1 MHIFLLTIYLSRL
14 FPYNRV
20 MLIPKVKLNGLI
32 TIPSSKSQTIRAL
45 LISVFSRG
53 ISYIKHPLISDD
65 TKSCINAVKAMG
77 GVVTIGDNSDIT
89 VDATSAFFDMDELFI
104 DAGNSG
110 TTEYLS
116 LPMLASLGIK
126 VTIDGDEMLRKRP
139 LKPLLDALESLGAE
153 TESTNGFPPATL
165 RGPLDG
171 GECTIECKTSQYL
184 SGLLLGAPLA
194 TGDSH
199 IKCSVLFEKP
209 YVKMTLK
216 WLDEEEIEYKISD
229 DLEEAWIKGGQSYK
243 PLDTY
248 IEGDFSSAS
257 FFFVAAAIHNSEVT
271 VEGLVKDSTQ
281 GDKEILNILEKM
293 GCTIEWNGNKVT
305 VKGPEKL
312 KGGVFDLNA
321 IPDTLPALAV
331 AASFAYGDTI
341 LGNVEQ
347 ARIKE
352 TDRIR
357 VMRENLNALGVDA
370 EESRD
375 SLIIHG
381 KGKVK
386 GGSVKGYG
394 DHRVIMA
401 LSILG
406 TKTEEPTDIDDI
418 SAASVTFPTFFE
430 LLKQLEK

>member
-1 MHIFLLTIYLSRL
+1 MI
-14 FPYNRV
+14 
-20 MLIPKVKLNGLI
+20 IPSVKLSGKI
-32 TIPSSKSQTIRAL
+32 IIPSSKSQTIRAL

-53 ISYIKHPLISDD
+53 VSYIKHPLISDD
-65 TKSCINAVKAMG
+65 TESCINAVKAMG
-77 GVVTIGDNSDIT
+77 ADVNILENGDIT
-89 VDATSAFFDMDELFI
+89 VDATYAFSDMDELSI

-116 LPMLASLGIK
+116 LPMLSSLGIQ
-126 VTIDGDEMLRKRP
+126 VNIDGDEMLRKRP

-153 TESTNGFPPATL
+153 TESTEGFSPASI

-194 TGDSH
+194 IGDSH

-216 WLDEEEIEYKISD
+216 WLDDQGIKYRISD
-229 DLEEAWIKGGQSYK
+229 DLEEVWVKGGQSYK

-257 FFFVAAAIHNSEVT
+257 FFFVAAAIHGTEVT
-271 VEGLVKDSTQ
+271 VEGLDKNSTQ

-293 GCTIEWNGNKVT
+293 GCSIKWNGMAVT

-321 IPDTLPALAV
+321 IPDTLPALSV
-331 AASFAYGDTI
+331 AAAFAEGDTI

-352 TDRIR
+352 TDRIK
-357 VMRENLNALGVDA
+357 VMRENLNELGVEA
-370 EESRD
+370 EERRD
-375 SLIIHG
+375 ALIIHG
-381 KGKVK
+381 NGSVK
-386 GGSVKGYG
+386 GGKAKGYG

-401 LSILG
+401 LAILG
-406 TKTEEPTDIDDI
+406 TKTEEETEIDDV
-418 SAASVTFPTFFE
+418 SAASVTFPTFFD
-430 LLKQLEK
+430 LLEKLEK

>member
-1 MHIFLLTIYLSRL
+1 M
-14 FPYNRV
+14 NA
-20 MLIPKVKLNGLI
+20 MKIPPVKLSGKI

-45 LISVFSRG
+45 LIAVFSRG

-65 TKSCINAVKAMG
+65 TNSCINAVKAMG
-77 GVVTIGDNSDIT
+77 AEVDIDDNGDIR
-89 VDATSAFFDMDELFI
+89 VDARFAFTDMDELFI

-116 LPMLASLGIK
+116 LPMLSSLGIK
-126 VTIDGDEMLRKRP
+126 VTIDGDNMLRKRP

-153 TESTNGFPPATL
+153 TESAEGFPPASI

-171 GECTIECKTSQYL
+171 GDCVIECKTSQYL
-184 SGLLLGAPLA
+184 SGLLLGTPLA
-194 TGDSH
+194 MGDSH

-216 WLDEEEIEYKISD
+216 WLDDQGIEYKISD
-229 DLEEAWIKGGQSYK
+229 DLEEAWVKGGQSYK

-257 FFFVAAAIHNSEVT
+257 FFFVAAAIHGTEVT
-271 VEGLVKDSTQ
+271 VEGLAKDSTQ

-293 GCTIEWNGNKVT
+293 GCKITWNGMAVT

-312 KGGVFDLNA
+312 KGGDFDLNA
-321 IPDTLPALAV
+321 IPDTLPSLAV
-331 AASFAYGDTI
+331 AAAFAEGDTI
-341 LGNVEQ
+341 LGNVPQ

-352 TDRIR
+352 TDRIS

-370 EESRD
+370 EERSD
-375 SLIIHG
+375 ALIIHG
-381 KGKVK
+381 KGQVK
-386 GGSVKGYG
+386 GGFVKGYG

-406 TKTEEPTDIDDI
+406 TKTEEVTDIDDI
-418 SAASVTFPTFFE
+418 SAASVTFPTFFD
-430 LLKQLEK
+430 LLKTLEK

>member
-1 MHIFLLTIYLSRL
+1 MI
-14 FPYNRV
+14 
-20 MLIPKVKLNGLI
+20 IPSVKLSGKI
-32 TIPSSKSQTIRAL
+32 IIPSSKSQTIRAL

-53 ISYIKHPLISDD
+53 VSYIKHPLISDD
-65 TKSCINAVKAMG
+65 TESCINAVKAMG
-77 GVVTIGDNSDIT
+77 ADVNILENGDIT
-89 VDATSAFFDMDELFI
+89 VDATYAFSDMDELSI

-116 LPMLASLGIK
+116 LPMLSSLGIQ
-126 VTIDGDEMLRKRP
+126 VNIDGDEMLRKRP

-153 TESTNGFPPATL
+153 TESTEGFPPASI

-194 TGDSH
+194 IGDSH

-216 WLDEEEIEYKISD
+216 WLDDQGIKYRISD
-229 DLEEAWIKGGQSYK
+229 DLEEVWVKGGQSYK

-257 FFFVAAAIHNSEVT
+257 FFFVAAAIHGTEVT
-271 VEGLVKDSTQ
+271 VEGLDKNSTQ

-293 GCTIEWNGNKVT
+293 GCSIKWNGMAVT

-321 IPDTLPALAV
+321 IPDTLPALSV
-331 AASFAYGDTI
+331 AAAFAEGDTI

-352 TDRIR
+352 TDRIK
-357 VMRENLNALGVDA
+357 VMRENLNKLGVEA
-370 EESRD
+370 EERRD
-375 SLIIHG
+375 ALIIHG
-381 KGKVK
+381 NGSVK
-386 GGSVKGYG
+386 GGKAKGYG

-401 LSILG
+401 LAILG
-406 TKTEEPTDIDDI
+406 TKTEEKTEIDDV
-418 SAASVTFPTFFE
+418 SAASVTFPTFFD
-430 LLKQLEK
+430 LLEKLEK

>member
-1 MHIFLLTIYLSRL
+1 MI
-14 FPYNRV
+14 
-20 MLIPKVKLNGLI
+20 IPSVKLSGKI
-32 TIPSSKSQTIRAL
+32 IIPSSKSQTIRAL

-53 ISYIKHPLISDD
+53 VSYIKHPLISDD
-65 TKSCINAVKAMG
+65 TESCINAVKAMG
-77 GVVTIGDNSDIT
+77 ADVIILENGDIT
-89 VDATSAFFDMDELFI
+89 VDATYAFSDMDELSI

-116 LPMLASLGIK
+116 LPMLSSLGIQ
-126 VTIDGDEMLRKRP
+126 VNIDGDEMLRKRP

-153 TESTNGFPPATL
+153 TESTEGFPPASI

-194 TGDSH
+194 IGDCH

-216 WLDEEEIEYKISD
+216 WLDDQGIKYRISD
-229 DLEEAWIKGGQSYK
+229 DLEEVWVKGGQSYK

-257 FFFVAAAIHNSEVT
+257 FFFVAAAIHGTEVT
-271 VEGLVKDSTQ
+271 VEGLEKNSTQ

-293 GCTIEWNGNKVT
+293 GCSIKWNGVAVT

-321 IPDTLPALAV
+321 IPDTLPALSV
-331 AASFAYGDTI
+331 AAAFAEGDTI

-352 TDRIR
+352 TDRIK
-357 VMRENLNALGVDA
+357 VMRENLNELGVEA
-370 EESRD
+370 EERRD
-375 SLIIHG
+375 ALIIHG
-381 KGKVK
+381 NGSVK
-386 GGSVKGYG
+386 GGKAKGYG

-401 LSILG
+401 LAILG
-406 TKTEEPTDIDDI
+406 TRTEEETEIDDV
-418 SAASVTFPTFFE
+418 SAASVTFPTFFD
-430 LLKQLEK
+430 LLEKLEK

>member
-1 MHIFLLTIYLSRL
+1 MI
-14 FPYNRV
+14 
-20 MLIPKVKLNGLI
+20 IPSVKLSGKI
-32 TIPSSKSQTIRAL
+32 IIPSSKSQTIRAL

-53 ISYIKHPLISDD
+53 VSYIKHPLISDD
-65 TKSCINAVKAMG
+65 TESCINAVKAMG
-77 GVVTIGDNSDIT
+77 ADVNILENGDIT
-89 VDATSAFFDMDELFI
+89 VDATYAFSDMDELSI

-116 LPMLASLGIK
+116 LPMLSSLGIQ
-126 VTIDGDEMLRKRP
+126 VNIDGDEMLRKRP

-153 TESTNGFPPATL
+153 TESTEGFPPASI

-194 TGDSH
+194 IGDSH

-216 WLDEEEIEYKISD
+216 WLDDQGIKYRISD
-229 DLEEAWIKGGQSYK
+229 DLEEVWVKGGQSYK

-257 FFFVAAAIHNSEVT
+257 FFFVAAAIHGTEVT
-271 VEGLVKDSTQ
+271 VEGLDKNSTQ
-281 GDKEILNILEKM
+281 GDKEILSILEKM
-293 GCTIEWNGNKVT
+293 GCSIKWNGMAVT

-321 IPDTLPALAV
+321 IPDTLPALSV
-331 AASFAYGDTI
+331 AAAFAEGDTI

-352 TDRIR
+352 TDRIK
-357 VMRENLNALGVDA
+357 VMRENLNELGVEADERRDA
-370 EESRD
+370 
-375 SLIIHG
+375 LIIHG
-381 KGKVK
+381 NGSVK
-386 GGSVKGYG
+386 GGKAKGYG

-401 LSILG
+401 LAILG
-406 TKTEEPTDIDDI
+406 TRTEEETEIDDV
-418 SAASVTFPTFFE
+418 SAASVTFPTFFD
-430 LLKQLEK
+430 LLEKLEK

>member
-1 MHIFLLTIYLSRL
+1 MI
-14 FPYNRV
+14 
-20 MLIPKVKLNGLI
+20 IPSVKLSGKI
-32 TIPSSKSQTIRAL
+32 IIPSSKSQTIRAL

-53 ISYIKHPLISDD
+53 VSYIKHPLISDD
-65 TKSCINAVKAMG
+65 TESCINAVKAMG
-77 GVVTIGDNSDIT
+77 ADVSILENGDIT
-89 VDATSAFFDMDELFI
+89 VDATYAFSDMDELSI

-116 LPMLASLGIK
+116 LPMLSSLGIQ
-126 VTIDGDEMLRKRP
+126 VNIDGDEMLRKRP

-153 TESTNGFPPATL
+153 TESTEGFPPASI

-194 TGDSH
+194 IGDSH

-216 WLDEEEIEYKISD
+216 WLDDQGIKYRISD
-229 DLEEAWIKGGQSYK
+229 DLEEVWVKGGQSYK

-257 FFFVAAAIHNSEVT
+257 FFFVAAAIHGTEVT
-271 VEGLVKDSTQ
+271 VEGLDKNSTQ

-293 GCTIEWNGNKVT
+293 GCSIKWNGIAVT

-321 IPDTLPALAV
+321 IPDTLPALSV
-331 AASFAYGDTI
+331 AAAFAEGDTI

-352 TDRIR
+352 TDRIK
-357 VMRENLNALGVDA
+357 VMRENLNELGVEA
-370 EESRD
+370 EERRD
-375 SLIIHG
+375 ALVVHG
-381 KGKVK
+381 N
-386 GGSVKGYG
+386 GSVKGGKAKSYG

-401 LSILG
+401 LAILG
-406 TKTEEPTDIDDI
+406 TKTEEETEIDDV
-418 SAASVTFPTFFE
+418 SAASVTFPTFFD
-430 LLKQLEK
+430 LLEKLEK

>member
-1 MHIFLLTIYLSRL
+1 MI
-14 FPYNRV
+14 
-20 MLIPKVKLNGLI
+20 IPSVKLSGKI
-32 TIPSSKSQTIRAL
+32 IIPSSKSQTIRAL

-53 ISYIKHPLISDD
+53 VSYIKHPLISDD
-65 TKSCINAVKAMG
+65 TESCINAVKAMG
-77 GVVTIGDNSDIT
+77 ADVSILENGNIT
-89 VDATSAFFDMDELFI
+89 VDATYAFSDMDELSI

-116 LPMLASLGIK
+116 LPMLSSLGIQ
-126 VTIDGDEMLRKRP
+126 VNIDGDEMLRKRP

-153 TESTNGFPPATL
+153 TESTEGFPPASI

-194 TGDSH
+194 IGDSH

-216 WLDEEEIEYKISD
+216 WLDDQGIKYRISD
-229 DLEEAWIKGGQSYK
+229 DLEEVWVKGGQSYK

-257 FFFVAAAIHNSEVT
+257 FFFVAAAIHGTEVT
-271 VEGLVKDSTQ
+271 VEGLDKNSTQ

-293 GCTIEWNGNKVT
+293 GCSIKWNGMAVT

-321 IPDTLPALAV
+321 IPDTLPALSV
-331 AASFAYGDTI
+331 AAAFAEGDTI
-341 LGNVEQ
+341 LENVEQ

-352 TDRIR
+352 TDRIK
-357 VMRENLNALGVDA
+357 VMRENLNELGVEA
-370 EESRD
+370 EERRD
-375 SLIIHG
+375 ALVVHG
-381 KGKVK
+381 NGSVK
-386 GGSVKGYG
+386 GGKAKGYG

-401 LSILG
+401 LAILG
-406 TKTEEPTDIDDI
+406 TKTEEETEIDDV
-418 SAASVTFPTFFE
+418 SAASVTFPTFFD
-430 LLKQLEK
+430 LLEKLEK

>member
-1 MHIFLLTIYLSRL
+1 MI
-14 FPYNRV
+14 
-20 MLIPKVKLNGLI
+20 IPSVKLSGKI
-32 TIPSSKSQTIRAL
+32 IIPSSKSQTIRAL

-53 ISYIKHPLISDD
+53 VSYIKHPLISDD
-65 TKSCINAVKAMG
+65 TESCINAVKAMG
-77 GVVTIGDNSDIT
+77 ADVSILENGDIT
-89 VDATSAFFDMDELFI
+89 VDATYAFSDMDELSI

-116 LPMLASLGIK
+116 LPMLSSLGIQ
-126 VTIDGDEMLRKRP
+126 VNIDGDEMLRKRP

-153 TESTNGFPPATL
+153 TESTEGFPPASI

-194 TGDSH
+194 IGDSH

-216 WLDEEEIEYKISD
+216 WLDDQGIKYRISD
-229 DLEEAWIKGGQSYK
+229 DLEEVWVKGGQSYK

-257 FFFVAAAIHNSEVT
+257 FFFVAAAIHGTEVT
-271 VEGLVKDSTQ
+271 VEGLDKNSTQ

-293 GCTIEWNGNKVT
+293 GCSIKWNGMAVT

-321 IPDTLPALAV
+321 IPDTLPALSV
-331 AASFAYGDTI
+331 AATFAEGDTI

-352 TDRIR
+352 TDRIK
-357 VMRENLNALGVDA
+357 VMRENLNELGVEADERRDA
-370 EESRD
+370 
-375 SLIIHG
+375 LIIHG
-381 KGKVK
+381 NGSVK
-386 GGSVKGYG
+386 GGKAKGYG

-401 LSILG
+401 LAILG
-406 TKTEEPTDIDDI
+406 TRTEEETEIDDV
-418 SAASVTFPTFFE
+418 SAASVTFPTFFD
-430 LLKQLEK
+430 LLENLEK

>member
-1 MHIFLLTIYLSRL
+1 MI
-14 FPYNRV
+14 
-20 MLIPKVKLNGLI
+20 IPSVKLSGKI
-32 TIPSSKSQTIRAL
+32 IIPSSKSQTIRAL

-53 ISYIKHPLISDD
+53 VSYIKHPLISDD
-65 TKSCINAVKAMG
+65 TESCINAVKAMG
-77 GVVTIGDNSDIT
+77 ADVNILENGDIT
-89 VDATSAFFDMDELFI
+89 VDATYAFSDMDELSI

-116 LPMLASLGIK
+116 LPMLSSLGIQ
-126 VTIDGDEMLRKRP
+126 VNIDGDDMLRKRP

-153 TESTNGFPPATL
+153 TESTNGFPPASI

-194 TGDSH
+194 IGDSH
-199 IKCSVLFEKP
+199 IKCTVLFEKP

-216 WLDEEEIEYKISD
+216 WLDDQGIKYRISD
-229 DLEEAWIKGGQSYK
+229 DLEEVWVKGGQSYK

-257 FFFVAAAIHNSEVT
+257 FFFVAAAIHGTEVT
-271 VEGLVKDSTQ
+271 VEGLDKNSTQ

-293 GCTIEWNGNKVT
+293 GCSIKWNGMAVT

-321 IPDTLPALAV
+321 IPDTLPALSV
-331 AASFAYGDTI
+331 AAAFAEGDTI

-352 TDRIR
+352 TDRIK
-357 VMRENLNALGVDA
+357 VMRENLNELGVEADERRDA
-370 EESRD
+370 
-375 SLIIHG
+375 LIIHG
-381 KGKVK
+381 NGSVK
-386 GGSVKGYG
+386 GGKAKGYG

-401 LSILG
+401 LAILG
-406 TKTEEPTDIDDI
+406 TRTEEETEIDDV
-418 SAASVTFPTFFE
+418 SAASVTFPTFFD
-430 LLKQLEK
+430 LLENLEK

>member
-1 MHIFLLTIYLSRL
+1 MI
-14 FPYNRV
+14 
-20 MLIPKVKLNGLI
+20 IPSVKLSGKI
-32 TIPSSKSQTIRAL
+32 IIPSSKSQTIRAL

-53 ISYIKHPLISDD
+53 VSYIKHPLISDD
-65 TKSCINAVKAMG
+65 TESCINAVKAMG
-77 GVVTIGDNSDIT
+77 ADVNILENGDIT
-89 VDATSAFFDMDELFI
+89 VDATYAFSDMDELSI

-116 LPMLASLGIK
+116 LPMLSSLGIQ
-126 VTIDGDEMLRKRP
+126 VNIDGDEMLRKRP

-153 TESTNGFPPATL
+153 TESTEGFPPASI

-194 TGDSH
+194 IGDCH

-216 WLDEEEIEYKISD
+216 WLDDQGIKYRISD
-229 DLEEAWIKGGQSYK
+229 DLEEVWVKGGQSYK

-257 FFFVAAAIHNSEVT
+257 FFFVAAAIHGTEVT
-271 VEGLVKDSTQ
+271 VEGLEKNSTQ

-293 GCTIEWNGNKVT
+293 GCSIKWNGMAVT

-321 IPDTLPALAV
+321 IPDTLPALSV
-331 AASFAYGDTI
+331 AAAFAEGDTI

-352 TDRIR
+352 TDRIK
-357 VMRENLNALGVDA
+357 VMRENLNELGVEA
-370 EESRD
+370 EERRD
-375 SLIIHG
+375 ALIIHG
-381 KGKVK
+381 NGSVK
-386 GGSVKGYG
+386 GGKAKGYG

-401 LSILG
+401 LAILG
-406 TKTEEPTDIDDI
+406 TRTEEKTEIDDV
-418 SAASVTFPTFFE
+418 SAASVTFPTFFD
-430 LLKQLEK
+430 LLEKLEK

>member
-1 MHIFLLTIYLSRL
+1 M
-14 FPYNRV
+14 
-20 MLIPKVKLNGLI
+20 
-32 TIPSSKSQTIRAL
+32 
-45 LISVFSRG
+45 ISVFSRG
-53 ISYIKHPLISDD
+53 VSYIKHPLISDD
-65 TKSCINAVKAMG
+65 TESCINAVKAMG
-77 GVVTIGDNSDIT
+77 ADVSILENGNIT
-89 VDATSAFFDMDELFI
+89 VDATYAFSDMDELSI

-116 LPMLASLGIK
+116 LPMLSSLGIQ
-126 VTIDGDEMLRKRP
+126 VNIDGDEMLRKRP

-153 TESTNGFPPATL
+153 TESTEGFPPASI

-194 TGDSH
+194 IGDSH

-216 WLDEEEIEYKISD
+216 WLDDQGIKYRISD
-229 DLEEAWIKGGQSYK
+229 DLEEVWVKGGQSYK

-257 FFFVAAAIHNSEVT
+257 FFFVAAAIHGTEVT
-271 VEGLVKDSTQ
+271 VEGLDKNSTQ

-293 GCTIEWNGNKVT
+293 GCSIKWNGMAVT

-321 IPDTLPALAV
+321 IPDTLPALSV
-331 AASFAYGDTI
+331 AAAFAEGDTI

-352 TDRIR
+352 TDRIK
-357 VMRENLNALGVDA
+357 VMRENLNELGVEA
-370 EESRD
+370 EERRD
-375 SLIIHG
+375 ALVVHG
-381 KGKVK
+381 NGSVK
-386 GGSVKGYG
+386 GGKAKGYG

-401 LSILG
+401 LAILG
-406 TKTEEPTDIDDI
+406 TKTEEETEIDDV
-418 SAASVTFPTFFE
+418 SAASVTFPTFFD
-430 LLKQLEK
+430 LLEKLEK

>member
-1 MHIFLLTIYLSRL
+1 MI
-14 FPYNRV
+14 
-20 MLIPKVKLNGLI
+20 IPSVKLSGKI
-32 TIPSSKSQTIRAL
+32 IIPSSKSQTIRAL

-53 ISYIKHPLISDD
+53 VSYIKHPLISDD
-65 TKSCINAVKAMG
+65 TESCINAVKAMG
-77 GVVTIGDNSDIT
+77 ADVNILENGDIT
-89 VDATSAFFDMDELFI
+89 VDATYAFSDMDELSI

-116 LPMLASLGIK
+116 LPMLSSLGIQ
-126 VTIDGDEMLRKRP
+126 VNIDGDEMLRKRP

-153 TESTNGFPPATL
+153 TESTEGFPPASI

-194 TGDSH
+194 IGDSH

-216 WLDEEEIEYKISD
+216 WLDDQGIKYRISD
-229 DLEEAWIKGGQSYK
+229 DLEEVWVKGGQSYK

-257 FFFVAAAIHNSEVT
+257 FFFVAAAIHGTEVT
-271 VEGLVKDSTQ
+271 VEGLDKNSTQ
-281 GDKEILNILEKM
+281 GDKEILNILENM
-293 GCTIEWNGNKVT
+293 GCKVEWNGMAVT

-321 IPDTLPALAV
+321 IPDTLPALSV
-331 AASFAYGDTI
+331 AAAFAEGDTI
-341 LGNVEQ
+341 LENVEQ

-352 TDRIR
+352 TDRIK
-357 VMRENLNALGVDA
+357 VMRENLNELGVEA
-370 EESRD
+370 EERRD
-375 SLIIHG
+375 ALIIHG
-381 KGKVK
+381 N
-386 GGSVKGYG
+386 GSVKGGKAKSYG

-401 LSILG
+401 LAILG
-406 TKTEEPTDIDDI
+406 TKTEEETEIDDV
-418 SAASVTFPTFFE
+418 SAASVTFPTFFD
-430 LLKQLEK
+430 LLEKLEK

>member
-1 MHIFLLTIYLSRL
+1 MI
-14 FPYNRV
+14 
-20 MLIPKVKLNGLI
+20 IPSVKLSGKI
-32 TIPSSKSQTIRAL
+32 IIPSSKSQTIRAL

-53 ISYIKHPLISDD
+53 VSYIKHPLISDD
-65 TKSCINAVKAMG
+65 TESCINAVKAMG
-77 GVVTIGDNSDIT
+77 ADVIILENGDIT
-89 VDATSAFFDMDELFI
+89 VDATYAFSDMDELSI

-116 LPMLASLGIK
+116 LPMLSSLGIQ
-126 VTIDGDEMLRKRP
+126 VNIDGDEMLRKRP

-153 TESTNGFPPATL
+153 TESTEGFPPASI

-194 TGDSH
+194 IGDSH

-216 WLDEEEIEYKISD
+216 WLDDQGIKYRISD
-229 DLEEAWIKGGQSYK
+229 DLEEVWVKGGQSYK

-257 FFFVAAAIHNSEVT
+257 FFFVAAAIHGTEVT
-271 VEGLVKDSTQ
+271 VEGLEKNSTQ

-293 GCTIEWNGNKVT
+293 GCSIKWNGVAVT

-321 IPDTLPALAV
+321 IPDTLPALSV
-331 AASFAYGDTI
+331 AAAFAEGDTI

-352 TDRIR
+352 TDRIK
-357 VMRENLNALGVDA
+357 VMRENLNELGVEA
-370 EESRD
+370 EERRD
-375 SLIIHG
+375 ALVVHG
-381 KGKVK
+381 KGSVK
-386 GGSVKGYG
+386 GGKAKGYG

-401 LSILG
+401 LAILG
-406 TKTEEPTDIDDI
+406 TRTEEETEIDDV
-418 SAASVTFPTFFE
+418 SAASVTFPTFFD
-430 LLKQLEK
+430 LLEKLEK

>member
-1 MHIFLLTIYLSRL
+1 MI
-14 FPYNRV
+14 
-20 MLIPKVKLNGLI
+20 IPSVKLSGKI
-32 TIPSSKSQTIRAL
+32 IIPSSKSQTIRAL

-53 ISYIKHPLISDD
+53 VSYIKHPLISDD
-65 TKSCINAVKAMG
+65 TESCINAVKAMG
-77 GVVTIGDNSDIT
+77 ADVSILENGDIT
-89 VDATSAFFDMDELFI
+89 VDATYAFSDMDELSI

-116 LPMLASLGIK
+116 LPMLSSLGIQ
-126 VTIDGDEMLRKRP
+126 VNIDGDEMLRKRP

-153 TESTNGFPPATL
+153 TESTEGFPPASI

-194 TGDSH
+194 IGDSH

-216 WLDEEEIEYKISD
+216 WLDDQGIKYRISN
-229 DLEEAWIKGGQSYK
+229 DLEEVWVKGGQSYK

-257 FFFVAAAIHNSEVT
+257 FFFVAAAIHGTEVT
-271 VEGLVKDSTQ
+271 VEGLDKNSTQ

-293 GCTIEWNGNKVT
+293 GCSIKWNGMAVT

-321 IPDTLPALAV
+321 IPDTLPALSV
-331 AASFAYGDTI
+331 AAAFAEGDTI
-341 LGNVEQ
+341 LENVEQ

-352 TDRIR
+352 TDRIK
-357 VMRENLNALGVDA
+357 VMRENLNELGVEA
-370 EESRD
+370 EERRD
-375 SLIIHG
+375 ALVVHG
-381 KGKVK
+381 NGSVK
-386 GGSVKGYG
+386 GGKAKGYG

-401 LSILG
+401 LAILG
-406 TKTEEPTDIDDI
+406 TKTEEETEIDDV
-418 SAASVTFPTFFE
+418 SAASVTFPTFFD
-430 LLKQLEK
+430 LLEKLEK

>member
-1 MHIFLLTIYLSRL
+1 MI
-14 FPYNRV
+14 
-20 MLIPKVKLNGLI
+20 IPSVKLSGKI
-32 TIPSSKSQTIRAL
+32 IIPSSKSQTIRAL

-53 ISYIKHPLISDD
+53 VSYIKHPLISDD
-65 TKSCINAVKAMG
+65 TESCINAVKAMG
-77 GVVTIGDNSDIT
+77 ADVNILENGDIT
-89 VDATSAFFDMDELFI
+89 VDATYAFSDMDELSI
-104 DAGNSG
+104 DARNSG

-116 LPMLASLGIK
+116 LPMLSSLGIQ
-126 VTIDGDEMLRKRP
+126 VNIDGDEMLRKRP

-153 TESTNGFPPATL
+153 TESTEGFPPASI

-194 TGDSH
+194 IGDSH

-216 WLDEEEIEYKISD
+216 WLDDQGIKYRISD
-229 DLEEAWIKGGQSYK
+229 DLEEVWVKGGQSYK

-257 FFFVAAAIHNSEVT
+257 FFFVAAAIHGTEVT
-271 VEGLVKDSTQ
+271 VEGLDKNSTQ

-293 GCTIEWNGNKVT
+293 GCSIKWNGMAVT

-321 IPDTLPALAV
+321 IPDTLPALSV
-331 AASFAYGDTI
+331 AAAFAEGDTI
-341 LGNVEQ
+341 LENVEQ

-352 TDRIR
+352 TDRIK
-357 VMRENLNALGVDA
+357 VMRENLNELGVEADERRDA
-370 EESRD
+370 
-375 SLIIHG
+375 LIIHG
-381 KGKVK
+381 NGSVK
-386 GGSVKGYG
+386 GGKAKGYG

-401 LSILG
+401 LAILG
-406 TKTEEPTDIDDI
+406 TRTEEETEIDDV
-418 SAASVTFPTFFE
+418 SAASVTFPTFFD
-430 LLKQLEK
+430 LLEKLEK

>member
-1 MHIFLLTIYLSRL
+1 MI
-14 FPYNRV
+14 
-20 MLIPKVKLNGLI
+20 IPSVKLSGKI
-32 TIPSSKSQTIRAL
+32 IIPSSKSQTIRAL

-53 ISYIKHPLISDD
+53 VSYIKHPLISDD
-65 TKSCINAVKAMG
+65 TESCINAVKAMG
-77 GVVTIGDNSDIT
+77 ADVSILENGDIT
-89 VDATSAFFDMDELFI
+89 VDATYAFSDMDELSI

-116 LPMLASLGIK
+116 LPMLSSLGIQ
-126 VTIDGDEMLRKRP
+126 VNIDGDEMLRKRP

-153 TESTNGFPPATL
+153 TESTEGFPPASI

-194 TGDSH
+194 IGDSH

-216 WLDEEEIEYKISD
+216 WLDDQGIKYRISD
-229 DLEEAWIKGGQSYK
+229 DLEEVWVKGGQSYK

-257 FFFVAAAIHNSEVT
+257 FFFVAAAIHGTEVT
-271 VEGLVKDSTQ
+271 VEGLDKNSTQ

-293 GCTIEWNGNKVT
+293 GCSIKWNGMAVT

-321 IPDTLPALAV
+321 IPDTLPALSV
-331 AASFAYGDTI
+331 AAAFAEGDTI

-352 TDRIR
+352 TDRIK
-357 VMRENLNALGVDA
+357 VMRENLNELGVEADERRDA
-370 EESRD
+370 
-375 SLIIHG
+375 LIIHG
-381 KGKVK
+381 NGSVK
-386 GGSVKGYG
+386 GGKAKGYG

-401 LSILG
+401 LAILG
-406 TKTEEPTDIDDI
+406 TRTEEETEIDDV
-418 SAASVTFPTFFE
+418 SAASVTFPTFFD
-430 LLKQLEK
+430 LLENLEK

>member
-1 MHIFLLTIYLSRL
+1 MI
-14 FPYNRV
+14 
-20 MLIPKVKLNGLI
+20 IPSVKLSGKI
-32 TIPSSKSQTIRAL
+32 IIPSSKSQTIRAL

-53 ISYIKHPLISDD
+53 VSYIKHPLISDD
-65 TKSCINAVKAMG
+65 TESCINAVKAMG
-77 GVVTIGDNSDIT
+77 ADVSILENGDIT
-89 VDATSAFFDMDELFI
+89 VDATYAFSDMDELSI

-116 LPMLASLGIK
+116 LPMLSSLGIQ
-126 VTIDGDEMLRKRP
+126 VNIDGDDMLRKRP

-153 TESTNGFPPATL
+153 TESTNGFPPASI

-194 TGDSH
+194 IGDSH

-216 WLDEEEIEYKISD
+216 WLDDQGIKYRISD
-229 DLEEAWIKGGQSYK
+229 DLEEVWVKGGQSYK

-257 FFFVAAAIHNSEVT
+257 FFFVAAAIHGTEVT
-271 VEGLVKDSTQ
+271 VEGLDKNSTQ

-293 GCTIEWNGNKVT
+293 GCSIKWNGMAVT

-321 IPDTLPALAV
+321 IPDTLPALSV
-331 AASFAYGDTI
+331 AAAFAEGDTI

-352 TDRIR
+352 TDRIK
-357 VMRENLNALGVDA
+357 VMRKNLNELGVEADERRDA
-370 EESRD
+370 
-375 SLIIHG
+375 LIIHG
-381 KGKVK
+381 NGSVK
-386 GGSVKGYG
+386 GGKAKGYG

-401 LSILG
+401 LAILG
-406 TKTEEPTDIDDI
+406 TRTEEETEIDDV
-418 SAASVTFPTFFE
+418 SAASVTFPTFFD
-430 LLKQLEK
+430 LLENLEK

>member
-1 MHIFLLTIYLSRL
+1 MI
-14 FPYNRV
+14 
-20 MLIPKVKLNGLI
+20 IPSVKLSGKI
-32 TIPSSKSQTIRAL
+32 IIPSSKSQTIRAL

-53 ISYIKHPLISDD
+53 VSYIKHPLISDD
-65 TKSCINAVKAMG
+65 TESCINAVKAMG
-77 GVVTIGDNSDIT
+77 ADVNILENGDIT
-89 VDATSAFFDMDELFI
+89 VDATYAFSDMDELSI

-116 LPMLASLGIK
+116 LPMLSSLGIQ
-126 VTIDGDEMLRKRP
+126 VNIDGDEMLRKRP

-153 TESTNGFPPATL
+153 TESTEGFPPASI

-194 TGDSH
+194 IGDSH

-216 WLDEEEIEYKISD
+216 WLDDQGIKYRISD
-229 DLEEAWIKGGQSYK
+229 DLEEVWVKGGQSYK

-257 FFFVAAAIHNSEVT
+257 FFFVAAAIHGTEVT
-271 VEGLVKDSTQ
+271 VEGLDKNSTQ

-293 GCTIEWNGNKVT
+293 GCSIKWNGMAVT

-321 IPDTLPALAV
+321 IPDTLPALSV
-331 AASFAYGDTI
+331 AAAFAEGDTI
-341 LGNVEQ
+341 LKNVEQ

-352 TDRIR
+352 TDRIK
-357 VMRENLNALGVDA
+357 VMRENLNELGVEA
-370 EESRD
+370 EERRD
-375 SLIIHG
+375 ALVVHG
-381 KGKVK
+381 NGSVK
-386 GGSVKGYG
+386 GGKAKGYG

-401 LSILG
+401 LAILG
-406 TKTEEPTDIDDI
+406 TKTEEETEIDDV
-418 SAASVTFPTFFE
+418 SAASVTFPTFFD
-430 LLKQLEK
+430 LLEKLEK

>member
-1 MHIFLLTIYLSRL
+1 MI
-14 FPYNRV
+14 
-20 MLIPKVKLNGLI
+20 IPSVKLSGKI
-32 TIPSSKSQTIRAL
+32 IIPSSKSQTIRAL

-53 ISYIKHPLISDD
+53 VSYIKHPLISDD
-65 TKSCINAVKAMG
+65 TESCINAVKAMG
-77 GVVTIGDNSDIT
+77 ADVNILENGDIT
-89 VDATSAFFDMDELFI
+89 VDATYAFSDMDELSI

-116 LPMLASLGIK
+116 LPMLSSLGIQ
-126 VTIDGDEMLRKRP
+126 VNIDGDEMLRKRP

-153 TESTNGFPPATL
+153 TESTEGFPPASI

-194 TGDSH
+194 IGDCH
-199 IKCSVLFEKP
+199 IKCSVIFKKP

-216 WLDEEEIEYKISD
+216 WLDDQGIKYRISD
-229 DLEEAWIKGGQSYK
+229 DLEEVWVKGGQSYK

-257 FFFVAAAIHNSEVT
+257 FFFVAAAIHGTEVT
-271 VEGLVKDSTQ
+271 VEGLDKNSTQ

-293 GCTIEWNGNKVT
+293 GCSIKWNGMAVT

-321 IPDTLPALAV
+321 IPDTLPALSV
-331 AASFAYGDTI
+331 AAAFAEGDTI

-352 TDRIR
+352 TDRIK
-357 VMRENLNALGVDA
+357 VMRENLNELGVEADERRDA
-370 EESRD
+370 
-375 SLIIHG
+375 LIVHG
-381 KGKVK
+381 NGSVK
-386 GGSVKGYG
+386 GGKAKGYG

-401 LSILG
+401 LAILG
-406 TKTEEPTDIDDI
+406 TKTEKETEIDDV
-418 SAASVTFPTFFE
+418 SAASVTFPTFFD
-430 LLKQLEK
+430 LLEKLEK

>member
-1 MHIFLLTIYLSRL
+1 MI
-14 FPYNRV
+14 
-20 MLIPKVKLNGLI
+20 IPSVKLSGKI
-32 TIPSSKSQTIRAL
+32 IIPSSKSQTIRAL

-53 ISYIKHPLISDD
+53 VSYIKHPLISDD
-65 TKSCINAVKAMG
+65 TESCINAVKAMG
-77 GVVTIGDNSDIT
+77 ADVSILENGDIT
-89 VDATSAFFDMDELFI
+89 VDATYAFSDMDELSI

-116 LPMLASLGIK
+116 LPMLSSLGIQ
-126 VTIDGDEMLRKRP
+126 VNIDGDEMLRKRP

-153 TESTNGFPPATL
+153 TESTEGFPPASI

-194 TGDSH
+194 IGDSH

-216 WLDEEEIEYKISD
+216 WLDDQGIKYRISD
-229 DLEEAWIKGGQSYK
+229 DLEEVWVKGGQSYK

-257 FFFVAAAIHNSEVT
+257 FFFVAAAIHGTEVT
-271 VEGLVKDSTQ
+271 VEGLDKNSTQ

-293 GCTIEWNGNKVT
+293 GCSIKWNGMAVT

-321 IPDTLPALAV
+321 IPDTLPALSV
-331 AASFAYGDTI
+331 AAAFAEGDTI

-352 TDRIR
+352 TDRIK
-357 VMRENLNALGVDA
+357 VMRENLNELGVEA
-370 EESRD
+370 EERRD
-375 SLIIHG
+375 ALVVHG
-381 KGKVK
+381 KGSVK
-386 GGSVKGYG
+386 GGKAKGYG

-401 LSILG
+401 LAILG
-406 TKTEEPTDIDDI
+406 TRTEEKTEIDDV
-418 SAASVTFPTFFE
+418 SAASVTFPTFFD
-430 LLKQLEK
+430 LLEKLEK

>member
-1 MHIFLLTIYLSRL
+1 MI
-14 FPYNRV
+14 
-20 MLIPKVKLNGLI
+20 IPSVKLSGKI
-32 TIPSSKSQTIRAL
+32 IIPSSKSQTIRAL

-53 ISYIKHPLISDD
+53 VSYIKHPLISDD
-65 TKSCINAVKAMG
+65 TESCINAVKAMG
-77 GVVTIGDNSDIT
+77 ADVNILENGDIT
-89 VDATSAFFDMDELFI
+89 VDATYAFSDMDELSI

-116 LPMLASLGIK
+116 LPMLSSLGIQ
-126 VTIDGDEMLRKRP
+126 VNIDGDEMLRKRP

-153 TESTNGFPPATL
+153 TESTEGFPPASI

-194 TGDSH
+194 IGDCH

-216 WLDEEEIEYKISD
+216 WLDDQGIKYRISD
-229 DLEEAWIKGGQSYK
+229 DLEEVWVKGGQSYK

-257 FFFVAAAIHNSEVT
+257 FFFVAAAIHGTEVT
-271 VEGLVKDSTQ
+271 VEGLDKNSTQ

-293 GCTIEWNGNKVT
+293 GCSIKWNGMAVT

-321 IPDTLPALAV
+321 IPDTLPALSV
-331 AASFAYGDTI
+331 AAAFAEGDTI

-352 TDRIR
+352 TDRIK
-357 VMRENLNALGVDA
+357 VMRENLNELGVEA
-370 EESRD
+370 EERRD
-375 SLIIHG
+375 ALVVHG
-381 KGKVK
+381 KGSVK
-386 GGSVKGYG
+386 GGKAKGYG

-401 LSILG
+401 LAILG
-406 TKTEEPTDIDDI
+406 TRTEEKTEIDDV
-418 SAASVTFPTFFE
+418 SAASVTFPTFFD
-430 LLKQLEK
+430 LLEKLEK

>member
-1 MHIFLLTIYLSRL
+1 
-14 FPYNRV
+14 

-77 GVVTIGDNSDIT
+77 GVVTIGDNNNIT
-89 VDATSAFFDMDELFI
+89 VDATSAFLDMDELFI

-229 DLEEAWIKGGQSYK
+229 DLEEAWIKA
-243 PLDTY
+243 PPP
-248 IEGDFSSAS
+248 I
-257 FFFVAAAIHNSEVT
+257 
-271 VEGLVKDSTQ
+271 
-281 GDKEILNILEKM
+281 
-293 GCTIEWNGNKVT
+293 
-305 VKGPEKL
+305 
-312 KGGVFDLNA
+312 
-321 IPDTLPALAV
+321 
-331 AASFAYGDTI
+331 
-341 LGNVEQ
+341 
-347 ARIKE
+347 
-352 TDRIR
+352 
-357 VMRENLNALGVDA
+357 
-370 EESRD
+370 
-375 SLIIHG
+375 
-381 KGKVK
+381 
-386 GGSVKGYG
+386 
-394 DHRVIMA
+394 
-401 LSILG
+401 
-406 TKTEEPTDIDDI
+406 
-418 SAASVTFPTFFE
+418 
-430 LLKQLEK
+430 

>member
-1 MHIFLLTIYLSRL
+1 MI
-14 FPYNRV
+14 
-20 MLIPKVKLNGLI
+20 IPSVKLSGKI
-32 TIPSSKSQTIRAL
+32 IIPSSKSQTIRAL

-53 ISYIKHPLISDD
+53 VSYIKHPLISDD
-65 TKSCINAVKAMG
+65 TESCINAVKAMG
-77 GVVTIGDNSDIT
+77 ADVSILENGNIT
-89 VDATSAFFDMDELFI
+89 VDATYAFSDMDELSI

-116 LPMLASLGIK
+116 LPMLSSLGIQ
-126 VTIDGDEMLRKRP
+126 VNIDGDEMLRKRP

-153 TESTNGFPPATL
+153 TESTEGFPPASI

-194 TGDSH
+194 IGDSH

-216 WLDEEEIEYKISD
+216 WLDDQGIKYRISD
-229 DLEEAWIKGGQSYK
+229 DLEEVWVKGGQSYK

-257 FFFVAAAIHNSEVT
+257 FFFVAAAIHGTEVT
-271 VEGLVKDSTQ
+271 VEGLDKNSTQ

-293 GCTIEWNGNKVT
+293 GCSIKWNGMAVT

-321 IPDTLPALAV
+321 IPDTLPALSV
-331 AASFAYGDTI
+331 AAAFAEGDTI

-352 TDRIR
+352 TDRIK
-357 VMRENLNALGVDA
+357 VMRENLNELGVEA
-370 EESRD
+370 EERRD
-375 SLIIHG
+375 ALVVHG
-381 KGKVK
+381 KGSVK
-386 GGSVKGYG
+386 GGKAKGYG

-401 LSILG
+401 LAILG
-406 TKTEEPTDIDDI
+406 TKTEEETEIDDV
-418 SAASVTFPTFFE
+418 SAASVTFPTFFD
-430 LLKQLEK
+430 LLEKLEK

>member
-1 MHIFLLTIYLSRL
+1 MI
-14 FPYNRV
+14 
-20 MLIPKVKLNGLI
+20 IPSVKLSGKI
-32 TIPSSKSQTIRAL
+32 IIPSSKSQTIRAL

-53 ISYIKHPLISDD
+53 VSYIKHPLISDD
-65 TKSCINAVKAMG
+65 TESCINAVKAMG
-77 GVVTIGDNSDIT
+77 ADVNILENGDIT
-89 VDATSAFFDMDELFI
+89 VDATYAFSDMDELSI

-116 LPMLASLGIK
+116 LPMLSSLGIQ
-126 VTIDGDEMLRKRP
+126 VNIDGDEMLRKRP

-153 TESTNGFPPATL
+153 TESTEGFPPASI

-194 TGDSH
+194 IGDSH
-199 IKCSVLFEKP
+199 IKCTVLFEKP

-216 WLDEEEIEYKISD
+216 WLDDQGIKYRISD
-229 DLEEAWIKGGQSYK
+229 DLEEVWVKGGQSYK

-257 FFFVAAAIHNSEVT
+257 FFFVAAAIHGTEVT
-271 VEGLVKDSTQ
+271 VEGLDKNSTQ

-293 GCTIEWNGNKVT
+293 GCSIKWNGMAVT

-321 IPDTLPALAV
+321 IPDTLPALSV
-331 AASFAYGDTI
+331 AAAFAEGDTI

-352 TDRIR
+352 TDRIK
-357 VMRENLNALGVDA
+357 VMRENLNELGVEA
-370 EESRD
+370 EERRD
-375 SLIIHG
+375 ALIIHG
-381 KGKVK
+381 NGSVK
-386 GGSVKGYG
+386 GGKAKGYG

-401 LSILG
+401 LAILG
-406 TKTEEPTDIDDI
+406 TKTEEKTEIDDV
-418 SAASVTFPTFFE
+418 SAASVTFPTFFD
-430 LLKQLEK
+430 LLEKLEK

>member
-1 MHIFLLTIYLSRL
+1 MI
-14 FPYNRV
+14 
-20 MLIPKVKLNGLI
+20 IPSVKLSGKI
-32 TIPSSKSQTIRAL
+32 IIPSSKSQTIRAL

-53 ISYIKHPLISDD
+53 VSYIKHPLISDD
-65 TKSCINAVKAMG
+65 TESCINAVKAMG
-77 GVVTIGDNSDIT
+77 ADVIILENGDIT
-89 VDATSAFFDMDELFI
+89 VDATYAFSDMDELSI

-116 LPMLASLGIK
+116 LPMLSSLGIQ
-126 VTIDGDEMLRKRP
+126 VNIDGDEMLRKRP

-153 TESTNGFPPATL
+153 TESTEGFPPASI

-194 TGDSH
+194 IGDSH

-216 WLDEEEIEYKISD
+216 WLDDQGIKYRISD
-229 DLEEAWIKGGQSYK
+229 DLEEVWVKGGQSYK

-257 FFFVAAAIHNSEVT
+257 FFFVAAAIHGTEVT
-271 VEGLVKDSTQ
+271 VEGLDKNSTQ

-293 GCTIEWNGNKVT
+293 GCSIKWNGMAVT

-321 IPDTLPALAV
+321 IPDTLPALSV
-331 AASFAYGDTI
+331 AAAFAEGDTI

-352 TDRIR
+352 TDRIK
-357 VMRENLNALGVDA
+357 VMRENLNELGVEA
-370 EESRD
+370 EERRD
-375 SLIIHG
+375 ALIIHG
-381 KGKVK
+381 NGSVK
-386 GGSVKGYG
+386 GGKAKGYG

-401 LSILG
+401 LAILG
-406 TKTEEPTDIDDI
+406 TKTEEKTEIDDV
-418 SAASVTFPTFFE
+418 SAASVTFPTFFD
-430 LLKQLEK
+430 LLENLEK

>member
-1 MHIFLLTIYLSRL
+1 MI
-14 FPYNRV
+14 
-20 MLIPKVKLNGLI
+20 IPSVKLSGKI
-32 TIPSSKSQTIRAL
+32 IIPSSKSQTIRAL

-53 ISYIKHPLISDD
+53 VSYIKHPLISDD
-65 TKSCINAVKAMG
+65 TESCINAVKAMG
-77 GVVTIGDNSDIT
+77 ADVNILENGDIT
-89 VDATSAFFDMDELFI
+89 VDATYAFSDMDELSI

-116 LPMLASLGIK
+116 LPMLSSLGIQ
-126 VTIDGDEMLRKRP
+126 VNIDGDEMLRKRP

-153 TESTNGFPPATL
+153 TESTEGFPPASI

-194 TGDSH
+194 IGDSH

-216 WLDEEEIEYKISD
+216 WLDDQGIKYRISD
-229 DLEEAWIKGGQSYK
+229 DLEEVWVKGGQSYK

-257 FFFVAAAIHNSEVT
+257 FFFVAAAIHGTEVT
-271 VEGLVKDSTQ
+271 VEGLDKNSTQ

-293 GCTIEWNGNKVT
+293 GCSIEWNGMAVT
-305 VKGPEKL
+305 VKGPDKL

-321 IPDTLPALAV
+321 IPDTLPALSV
-331 AASFAYGDTI
+331 AAAFAEGDTI
-341 LGNVEQ
+341 LENVEQ

-352 TDRIR
+352 TDRIK
-357 VMRENLNALGVDA
+357 VMRENLNELGVEADERRDA
-370 EESRD
+370 
-375 SLIIHG
+375 LIIHG
-381 KGKVK
+381 NGSVK
-386 GGSVKGYG
+386 GGKAKGYG

-401 LSILG
+401 LAILG
-406 TKTEEPTDIDDI
+406 TRTEEETEIDDV

>member
-1 MHIFLLTIYLSRL
+1 MI
-14 FPYNRV
+14 
-20 MLIPKVKLNGLI
+20 IPSVKLSGKI
-32 TIPSSKSQTIRAL
+32 IIPSSKSQTIRAL

-53 ISYIKHPLISDD
+53 VSYIKHPLISDD
-65 TKSCINAVKAMG
+65 TESCINAVKAMG
-77 GVVTIGDNSDIT
+77 ADVNILENGDIT
-89 VDATSAFFDMDELFI
+89 VDATYAFSDMDELSI

-116 LPMLASLGIK
+116 LPMLSSLGIQ
-126 VTIDGDEMLRKRP
+126 VNIDGDEMLRKRP

-153 TESTNGFPPATL
+153 TESTEGFPPASI

-194 TGDSH
+194 IGDSH

-216 WLDEEEIEYKISD
+216 WLDDQGIKYRISD
-229 DLEEAWIKGGQSYK
+229 ALEEVWVKGGQSYK
-243 PLDTY
+243 PHDTY

-257 FFFVAAAIHNSEVT
+257 FFFVAAAIHGTEVT
-271 VEGLVKDSTQ
+271 VEGLDKNSTQ

-293 GCTIEWNGNKVT
+293 GCSIKWNGMAVT

-321 IPDTLPALAV
+321 IPDTLPALSV
-331 AASFAYGDTI
+331 AAAFAEGDTI

-352 TDRIR
+352 TDRIK
-357 VMRENLNALGVDA
+357 VMRENLNELGVEA
-370 EESRD
+370 EERRD
-375 SLIIHG
+375 ALIIHG
-381 KGKVK
+381 NGSVK
-386 GGSVKGYG
+386 GGKAKGYG

-401 LSILG
+401 LAILG
-406 TKTEEPTDIDDI
+406 TRTEEKTEIDDV
-418 SAASVTFPTFFE
+418 SAASVTFPTFFD
-430 LLKQLEK
+430 LLEKLEK

>member
-1 MHIFLLTIYLSRL
+1 MI
-14 FPYNRV
+14 
-20 MLIPKVKLNGLI
+20 IPSVKLSGKI
-32 TIPSSKSQTIRAL
+32 IIPSSKSQTIRAL

-53 ISYIKHPLISDD
+53 VSYIKHPLISDD
-65 TKSCINAVKAMG
+65 TESCINAVKAMG
-77 GVVTIGDNSDIT
+77 ADVNILENGDIT
-89 VDATSAFFDMDELFI
+89 VDATYAFSDMDELSI

-116 LPMLASLGIK
+116 LPMLSSLGIQ
-126 VTIDGDEMLRKRP
+126 VNIDGDEMLRKRP

-153 TESTNGFPPATL
+153 TESTEGFPPASI

-194 TGDSH
+194 IGDCH

-216 WLDEEEIEYKISD
+216 WLDDQGIKYRISD
-229 DLEEAWIKGGQSYK
+229 DLEEVWVKGGQSYK

-257 FFFVAAAIHNSEVT
+257 FFFVAAAIHGTEVT
-271 VEGLVKDSTQ
+271 VEGLDKNSTQ

-293 GCTIEWNGNKVT
+293 GCSIKWNGMAVT

-321 IPDTLPALAV
+321 IPDTLPALSV
-331 AASFAYGDTI
+331 AAAFAEGDTI

-352 TDRIR
+352 TDRIK
-357 VMRENLNALGVDA
+357 VMRENLNELGVEA
-370 EESRD
+370 EERRD
-375 SLIIHG
+375 ALVVHG
-381 KGKVK
+381 NGSVK
-386 GGSVKGYG
+386 GGKAKGYG

-401 LSILG
+401 LAILG
-406 TKTEEPTDIDDI
+406 TRTEEKTEIDDV
-418 SAASVTFPTFFE
+418 SAASVTFPTFFD
-430 LLKQLEK
+430 LLEKLEK

>member
-1 MHIFLLTIYLSRL
+1 MI
-14 FPYNRV
+14 
-20 MLIPKVKLNGLI
+20 IPSVKLSGKI
-32 TIPSSKSQTIRAL
+32 IIPSSKSQTIRAL

-53 ISYIKHPLISDD
+53 VSYIKHPLISDD
-65 TKSCINAVKAMG
+65 TESCINAVKAMG
-77 GVVTIGDNSDIT
+77 ADVNILENGDIT
-89 VDATSAFFDMDELFI
+89 VDATYAFSDMDELSI

-116 LPMLASLGIK
+116 LPMLSSLGIQ
-126 VTIDGDEMLRKRP
+126 VNIDGDEMLRKRP

-153 TESTNGFPPATL
+153 TESTEGFPPASI

-194 TGDSH
+194 IGDSH

-216 WLDEEEIEYKISD
+216 WLDYQGIKYRISD
-229 DLEEAWIKGGQSYK
+229 DLEEVWVKGGQSYK

-257 FFFVAAAIHNSEVT
+257 FFFVAAAIHGTEVT
-271 VEGLVKDSTQ
+271 VEGLDKNSTQ

-293 GCTIEWNGNKVT
+293 GCSIKWNGMAVT

-321 IPDTLPALAV
+321 IPDTLPALSV
-331 AASFAYGDTI
+331 AAAFAEGDTI
-341 LGNVEQ
+341 LENVEQ

-352 TDRIR
+352 TDRIK
-357 VMRENLNALGVDA
+357 VMRENLNELGVEA
-370 EESRD
+370 EERRD
-375 SLIIHG
+375 ALIIHG
-381 KGKVK
+381 NGSVK
-386 GGSVKGYG
+386 GGKAKGYG

-401 LSILG
+401 LAILG
-406 TKTEEPTDIDDI
+406 TRTEEETEIDDV
-418 SAASVTFPTFFE
+418 SAASVTFPTFFD
-430 LLKQLEK
+430 LLEKLEK

>member
-1 MHIFLLTIYLSRL
+1 MI
-14 FPYNRV
+14 
-20 MLIPKVKLNGLI
+20 IPSVKLSGKI
-32 TIPSSKSQTIRAL
+32 IIPSSKSQTIRAL

-53 ISYIKHPLISDD
+53 VSYIKHPLISDD
-65 TKSCINAVKAMG
+65 TESCINAVKAMG
-77 GVVTIGDNSDIT
+77 ADVNILENGDIT
-89 VDATSAFFDMDELFI
+89 VDATYAFSDMDELSI

-116 LPMLASLGIK
+116 LPMLSSLGIQ
-126 VTIDGDEMLRKRP
+126 VNIDGDEMLRKRP

-153 TESTNGFPPATL
+153 TESTEGFPPASI

-194 TGDSH
+194 IGDCH

-216 WLDEEEIEYKISD
+216 WLDDQGIKYRISD
-229 DLEEAWIKGGQSYK
+229 DLEEVWVKGGQSYK

-257 FFFVAAAIHNSEVT
+257 FFFVAAAIHGTEVT
-271 VEGLVKDSTQ
+271 VEGLDKNSTQ

-293 GCTIEWNGNKVT
+293 GCSIKWNGMAVT

-321 IPDTLPALAV
+321 IPDTLPALSV
-331 AASFAYGDTI
+331 AAAFAEGDTI

-352 TDRIR
+352 TDRIK
-357 VMRENLNALGVDA
+357 VMRENLNELGVEA
-370 EESRD
+370 EERRD
-375 SLIIHG
+375 ALIIHG
-381 KGKVK
+381 NGSVK
-386 GGSVKGYG
+386 GGKAKGYG

-401 LSILG
+401 LAILG
-406 TKTEEPTDIDDI
+406 TRTEEETEIDDV
-418 SAASVTFPTFFE
+418 SAASVTFPTFFD
-430 LLKQLEK
+430 LLEKLEK

>member
-1 MHIFLLTIYLSRL
+1 MI
-14 FPYNRV
+14 
-20 MLIPKVKLNGLI
+20 IPSVKLSGKI
-32 TIPSSKSQTIRAL
+32 IIPSSKSQTIRAL

-53 ISYIKHPLISDD
+53 VSYIKHPLISDD
-65 TKSCINAVKAMG
+65 TESCINAVKAMG
-77 GVVTIGDNSDIT
+77 ADVNILENGDIT
-89 VDATSAFFDMDELFI
+89 VDATYAFSDMDELSI

-116 LPMLASLGIK
+116 LPMLSSLGIQ
-126 VTIDGDEMLRKRP
+126 VNIDGDEMLRKRP

-153 TESTNGFPPATL
+153 TESTEGFPPASI

-194 TGDSH
+194 IGDCH

-216 WLDEEEIEYKISD
+216 WLDDQGIKYRISD
-229 DLEEAWIKGGQSYK
+229 DLEEVWVKGGQSYK

-257 FFFVAAAIHNSEVT
+257 FFFVAAAIHGTEVT
-271 VEGLVKDSTQ
+271 VEGLDKNSTQ

-293 GCTIEWNGNKVT
+293 GCSIKWNGMAVT

-321 IPDTLPALAV
+321 IPDTLPALSV
-331 AASFAYGDTI
+331 AAAFAEGDTI

-352 TDRIR
+352 TDRIK
-357 VMRENLNALGVDA
+357 VMRENLNELGVEA
-370 EESRD
+370 EERRD
-375 SLIIHG
+375 ALVVHG
-381 KGKVK
+381 NGSVK
-386 GGSVKGYG
+386 GGKAKGYG

-401 LSILG
+401 LAVLG
-406 TKTEEPTDIDDI
+406 TKTEEETEIDDV
-418 SAASVTFPTFFE
+418 SAASVTFPTFFD
-430 LLKQLEK
+430 LLEKLEK

>member
-1 MHIFLLTIYLSRL
+1 MI
-14 FPYNRV
+14 
-20 MLIPKVKLNGLI
+20 IPSVKLSGKI
-32 TIPSSKSQTIRAL
+32 IIPSSKSQTIRAL

-53 ISYIKHPLISDD
+53 VSYIKHPLISDD
-65 TKSCINAVKAMG
+65 TESCINAVKAMG
-77 GVVTIGDNSDIT
+77 ADVNILENGDIT
-89 VDATSAFFDMDELFI
+89 VDATYAFSDMDELSI

-116 LPMLASLGIK
+116 LPMLSSLGIQ
-126 VTIDGDEMLRKRP
+126 VNIDGDEMLRKRP

-153 TESTNGFPPATL
+153 TESTEGFPPASI

-194 TGDSH
+194 IGDCH

-216 WLDEEEIEYKISD
+216 WLDDQGIKYRISD
-229 DLEEAWIKGGQSYK
+229 DLEEVWVKGGQSYK

-257 FFFVAAAIHNSEVT
+257 FFFVAAAIHGTEVT
-271 VEGLVKDSTQ
+271 VEGLDKNSTQ

-293 GCTIEWNGNKVT
+293 GCSIKWNGMAVT

-321 IPDTLPALAV
+321 IPDTLPALSV
-331 AASFAYGDTI
+331 AAAFAEGDTI

-352 TDRIR
+352 TDRIK
-357 VMRENLNALGVDA
+357 VMRENLNELGVEADERRDA
-370 EESRD
+370 
-375 SLIIHG
+375 LIIHG
-381 KGKVK
+381 NGSVK
-386 GGSVKGYG
+386 GGKAKGYG

-401 LSILG
+401 LAILG
-406 TKTEEPTDIDDI
+406 TRTEEKTEIDDV
-418 SAASVTFPTFFE
+418 SAASVTFPTFFD
-430 LLKQLEK
+430 LLENLEK

>member
-1 MHIFLLTIYLSRL
+1 MI
-14 FPYNRV
+14 
-20 MLIPKVKLNGLI
+20 IPSVKLSGKI
-32 TIPSSKSQTIRAL
+32 IIPSSKSQTIRAL

-53 ISYIKHPLISDD
+53 VSYIKHPLISDD
-65 TKSCINAVKAMG
+65 TESCINAVKAMG
-77 GVVTIGDNSDIT
+77 ADVNILENGDIT
-89 VDATSAFFDMDELFI
+89 VDATYAFSDMDELSI

-116 LPMLASLGIK
+116 LPMLSSLGIQ
-126 VTIDGDEMLRKRP
+126 VNIDGDEMLRKRP

-153 TESTNGFPPATL
+153 TESTEGFPPASI

-194 TGDSH
+194 IGDCH

-216 WLDEEEIEYKISD
+216 WLDDQGIKYRISD
-229 DLEEAWIKGGQSYK
+229 DLEEVWVKGGQSYK

-257 FFFVAAAIHNSEVT
+257 FFFVAAAIHGTEVT
-271 VEGLVKDSTQ
+271 VEGLDKNSTQ

-293 GCTIEWNGNKVT
+293 GCSIKWNGMAVT

-321 IPDTLPALAV
+321 IPDTLPALSV
-331 AASFAYGDTI
+331 AAAFAEGDTI

-352 TDRIR
+352 TDRIK
-357 VMRENLNALGVDA
+357 VMRENLNELGVEADERRDA
-370 EESRD
+370 
-375 SLIIHG
+375 LIIHG
-381 KGKVK
+381 NGSVK
-386 GGSVKGYG
+386 GGKAKGYG

-401 LSILG
+401 LAILG
-406 TKTEEPTDIDDI
+406 TRTEEETEIDDV
-418 SAASVTFPTFFE
+418 SAASVTFPTFFD
-430 LLKQLEK
+430 LLEKLEK

>member
-1 MHIFLLTIYLSRL
+1 MI
-14 FPYNRV
+14 
-20 MLIPKVKLNGLI
+20 IPSVKLSGKI
-32 TIPSSKSQTIRAL
+32 IIPSSKSQTIRAL

-53 ISYIKHPLISDD
+53 VSYIKHPLISDD
-65 TKSCINAVKAMG
+65 TESCINAVKAMG
-77 GVVTIGDNSDIT
+77 ADVSILENGDIT
-89 VDATSAFFDMDELFI
+89 VDATYAFSDMDELSI

-116 LPMLASLGIK
+116 LPMLSTLGIQ
-126 VTIDGDEMLRKRP
+126 VNIDGDEMLRKRP

-153 TESTNGFPPATL
+153 TESTEGFPPASI

-194 TGDSH
+194 IGDSH

-216 WLDEEEIEYKISD
+216 WLDDQGIKYRISD
-229 DLEEAWIKGGQSYK
+229 DLEEVWVKGGQSYK

-257 FFFVAAAIHNSEVT
+257 FFFVAAAIHGTEVT
-271 VEGLVKDSTQ
+271 VEGLDKNSTQ

-293 GCTIEWNGNKVT
+293 GCSIKWNGMAVT

-321 IPDTLPALAV
+321 IPDTLPALSV
-331 AASFAYGDTI
+331 AAAFAEGDTI
-341 LGNVEQ
+341 LENVEQ

-352 TDRIR
+352 TDRIK
-357 VMRENLNALGVDA
+357 VMRENLNELGVEA
-370 EESRD
+370 EERRD
-375 SLIIHG
+375 ALIIHG
-381 KGKVK
+381 NGSVK
-386 GGSVKGYG
+386 GGKAKGYG

-401 LSILG
+401 LAILG
-406 TKTEEPTDIDDI
+406 TKTEEETEIDDV
-418 SAASVTFPTFFE
+418 SAASVTFPTFFD
-430 LLKQLEK
+430 LLEKLEK

>member
-1 MHIFLLTIYLSRL
+1 MI
-14 FPYNRV
+14 
-20 MLIPKVKLNGLI
+20 IPSVKLSGKI
-32 TIPSSKSQTIRAL
+32 IIPSSKSQTIRAL

-53 ISYIKHPLISDD
+53 VSYIKHPLISDD
-65 TKSCINAVKAMG
+65 TESCINAVKAMG
-77 GVVTIGDNSDIT
+77 ADVNILENGDIT
-89 VDATSAFFDMDELFI
+89 VDATYAFSDMDELSI

-116 LPMLASLGIK
+116 LPMLSSLGIQ
-126 VTIDGDEMLRKRP
+126 VNIDGDEMLRKRP

-153 TESTNGFPPATL
+153 TESTEGFPPASI

-194 TGDSH
+194 IGDCH

-216 WLDEEEIEYKISD
+216 WLDDQGIKYRISD
-229 DLEEAWIKGGQSYK
+229 DLEEVWVKGGQSYK

-257 FFFVAAAIHNSEVT
+257 FFFVAAAIHGTEVT
-271 VEGLVKDSTQ
+271 VEGLDKNSTQ

-293 GCTIEWNGNKVT
+293 GCSIKWNGMAVT

-321 IPDTLPALAV
+321 IPDTLPALSVV
-331 AASFAYGDTI
+331 AAFAEGDTI
-341 LGNVEQ
+341 LENVEQ

-352 TDRIR
+352 TDRIK
-357 VMRENLNALGVDA
+357 VMRENLNELGVEA
-370 EESRD
+370 EERRD
-375 SLIIHG
+375 ALIIHG
-381 KGKVK
+381 NGSVK
-386 GGSVKGYG
+386 GGKAKGYG

-401 LSILG
+401 LAILG
-406 TKTEEPTDIDDI
+406 TRTEEETEIDDV
-418 SAASVTFPTFFE
+418 SAASVTFPTFFD
-430 LLKQLEK
+430 LLENLEK

>member
-1 MHIFLLTIYLSRL
+1 MI
-14 FPYNRV
+14 
-20 MLIPKVKLNGLI
+20 IPSVKLSGKI
-32 TIPSSKSQTIRAL
+32 IIPSSKSQTIRAL

-53 ISYIKHPLISDD
+53 VSYIKHPLISDD
-65 TKSCINAVKAMG
+65 TESCINAVKAMG
-77 GVVTIGDNSDIT
+77 ADVNILENGDIT
-89 VDATSAFFDMDELFI
+89 VDATYAFSDMDELSI

-116 LPMLASLGIK
+116 LPMLSSLGIQ
-126 VTIDGDEMLRKRP
+126 VNIDGDEMLRKRP

-153 TESTNGFPPATL
+153 TESTNGFPPASI

-194 TGDSH
+194 IGDSH

-216 WLDEEEIEYKISD
+216 WLDDQGIKYRISD
-229 DLEEAWIKGGQSYK
+229 DLEEVWVKGGQSYK

-257 FFFVAAAIHNSEVT
+257 FFFVAAAIHGTEVT
-271 VEGLVKDSTQ
+271 VEGLDKNSTQ

-293 GCTIEWNGNKVT
+293 GCSIKWNGIAVT

-321 IPDTLPALAV
+321 IPDTLPALSV
-331 AASFAYGDTI
+331 AAAFAEGDTI

-352 TDRIR
+352 TDRIK
-357 VMRENLNALGVDA
+357 VMRENLNELGVEA
-370 EESRD
+370 EERRD
-375 SLIIHG
+375 ALVVHG
-381 KGKVK
+381 KGSVK
-386 GGSVKGYG
+386 GGKAKGYG

-401 LSILG
+401 LAILG
-406 TKTEEPTDIDDI
+406 TRTEEETEIDDV
-418 SAASVTFPTFFE
+418 SAASVTFPTFFD
-430 LLKQLEK
+430 LLENLEK

>member
-1 MHIFLLTIYLSRL
+1 MI
-14 FPYNRV
+14 
-20 MLIPKVKLNGLI
+20 IPSVKLSGKI
-32 TIPSSKSQTIRAL
+32 IIPSSKSQTIRAL

-53 ISYIKHPLISDD
+53 VSYIKHPLISDD
-65 TKSCINAVKAMG
+65 TESCINAVKAMG
-77 GVVTIGDNSDIT
+77 ADVNILENGDIT
-89 VDATSAFFDMDELFI
+89 VDATYAFSDMDELSI

-116 LPMLASLGIK
+116 LPMLSSLGIR
-126 VTIDGDEMLRKRP
+126 VNIDGDEMLRKRP

-153 TESTNGFPPATL
+153 TESTEGFPPASI

-194 TGDSH
+194 IGDSH

-216 WLDEEEIEYKISD
+216 WLDDQGIKYRISD
-229 DLEEAWIKGGQSYK
+229 DLEEVWVKGGQSYK

-257 FFFVAAAIHNSEVT
+257 FFFVAAAIHGTEVT
-271 VEGLVKDSTQ
+271 VEGLDKNSTQ

-293 GCTIEWNGNKVT
+293 GCSIKWNGIAVT

-321 IPDTLPALAV
+321 IPDTLPALSVV
-331 AASFAYGDTI
+331 AAFAEGDTI
-341 LGNVEQ
+341 LENVEQ

-352 TDRIR
+352 TDRIK
-357 VMRENLNALGVDA
+357 VMRENLNELGVEA
-370 EESRD
+370 EERRD
-375 SLIIHG
+375 ALIIHG
-381 KGKVK
+381 NGSVK
-386 GGSVKGYG
+386 GGKAKGYG

-401 LSILG
+401 LAILG
-406 TKTEEPTDIDDI
+406 TRTEEETEIDDV
-418 SAASVTFPTFFE
+418 SAASVTFPTFFD
-430 LLKQLEK
+430 LLEKLEK